1 MLTSL
6 SSVEHTLITIM
17 ATIGLAPVYSL
28 NVVVAENLYF
38 NANLG
43 IGFTFLLV
51 LSSQMFGLGF
61 AGLCRRFLVWP
72 AAMLWPQAL
81 VVSTLLNTFHAENDG
96 QDGSMT
102 RYKYLGIVSAASFF
116 WYFLPGYLFTGLSA
130 FSYICWIFP
139 SLSLSPATDTCFADP
154 LDPLQPTSKST
165 SCSVSTPDSEW
176 VSSRSIGPRSLTSGH
191 LWSFLGGPRST
202 LPSDSYSSSG
212 S

>member
-1 MLTSL
+1 
-6 SSVEHTLITIM
+6 M

-38 NANLG
+38 GANLG
-43 IGFTFLLV
+43 LGFTFLLV

-139 SLSLSPATDTCFADP
+139 SSFPRLAICVRVANHFDLS
-154 LDPLQPTSKST
+154 QPTSKST
-165 SCSVSTPDSEW
+165 SSSVSTR
-176 VSSRSIGPRSLTSGH
+176 V
-191 LWSFLGGPRST
+191 
-202 LPSDSYSSSG
+202 
-212 S
+212 